1 MSSCPARRRKPAA
14 NPAKSKIS
22 TVQAVQDKRNQGE
35 QADADVPRQA
45 AFDGIK
51 IRWAERCP
59 SSRSVAIFTERQ
71 SRQIICSRTWSKDQ
85 IQDRDNQPAR
95 PSGAERRSNR
105 SHDISRPFIARW

>member
-1 MSSCPARRRKPAA
+1 MSSCPARRRKPAS

-22 TVQAVQDKRNQGE
+22 TVQTVQDGRNQGE

-45 AFDGIK
+45 TFDGIE

-59 SSRSVAIFTERQ
+59 SSRSVAIFIERQ
-71 SRQIICSRTWSKDQ
+71 SRQMIYRRTWSKYQ

-105 SHDISRPFIARW
+105 SHF